1 MKNLIYNILKSGVEI
16 PIIYS
21 ITEEI
26 SDLFLKLLVAIIIVL
41 FNTFIIP
48 LIKFFFK
55 KLREKSDNLFN
66 KELEEIEKKVN
77 ELVEKKKN
85 EIIKNINNEEEEE

>member
-1 MKNLIYNILKSGVEI
+1 MKNLFYNILKSGVEI

-48 LIKFFFK
+48 LIKLFFK

-77 ELVEKKKN
+77 DLVEKKKN